1 MASGPIRLALEDI
14 SEDTWLTF
22 IVCFPKPGKGEL
34 QRRLQQLLELGVKE
48 LILDGPQNIDHF
60 KVLGKGC
67 DSIIVKALVKKEVVA
82 LKIRR
87 TDSHVKTLT
96 IEGENQKLANS
107 VGVGA
112 KVYGFSDDF
121 IVMDVV
127 EGLHI
132 DSFVEKASNYDVRR
146 VITDLL
152 KQCRRLD
159 LIHLDHGE
167 LSRAHKHVMVTSD
180 LKPMIIDFGNSS
192 RVRKPSNV
200 SSIFNFLF
208 LSKSKLSTLLLKK
221 LGISLIEEEA
231 IKILRDYKRGLSEET
246 FARLLGIISLGET

>member
-1 MASGPIRLALEDI
+1 MASRPIRLALEDG
-14 SEDTWLTF
+14 SEVPWLTF
-22 IVCFPKPGKGEL
+22 IVCFPKPSGREL
-34 QRRLQQLLELGVKE
+34 QRRLQQLLELGVTE

-67 DSIIVKALVKKEVVA
+67 DSIIVKALAKNIVVA

-87 TDSHVKTLT
+87 TDSHVRTLA

-121 IVMDVV
+121 IVMDIVN
-127 EGLHI
+127 GLHI
-132 DSFVEKASNYDVRR
+132 DSFVEKASNYDAKR
-146 VITDLL
+146 VVIDLL

-159 LIHLDHGE
+159 LLHLDHGE
-167 LSRAHKHVMVTSD
+167 LSRAHRHVMVTPD
-180 LKPMIIDFGNSS
+180 LKPVIIDFGSSS

-208 LSKSKLSTLLLKK
+208 LSKRKLSALLLEK
-221 LGISLIEEEA
+221 LGVSLIEDEA
-231 IKILRDYKRGLSEET
+231 IKMLREYKRGLSEELFT
-246 FARLLGIISLGET
+246 KLLSMVSLGET